1 MPIDVRGPDGTI
13 YRVNTDDEEVARETV
28 RRRLARDRQEG
39 EARAQAAPQPQ
50 PTGPNRAQATE
61 AARLAAQRQMR
72 RNVVNPLGLGAPIE
86 ALANLARNPAQR
98 RELANTARGAADMA
112 QQIPGLDFGR
122 LARDTATA
130 VQEGVRNLPRTAQA
144 IAGNL
149 PQIAAE
155 ITGVPALFRE
165 EAAQRDMDMA
175 RIVGDRA
182 AEQQAAR
189 RANTSTG
196 EVSLALGAPLLLGSN
211 PSVLRAGATA
221 MALDAPFALSRGEGS
236 LQERLPGALTEMG
249 GVGLFG
255 AGVQR
260 LANAIPGVLNST
272 VTSANRRAANFEQ
285 AGVRPILAATHGA
298 GDGTAAVTAPSNGA
312 PMTMAIAGNPFGG
325 NVRRNLRNSASDV
338 ATRAE
343 AIASQ
348 YGARSQPENVGE
360 AAQRAVSRFARGD
373 RASSRYRTP
382 TAAEAQQFR
391 LQPGS
396 GHVIDTVTGRP
407 VRPES
412 ISVRGWPW
420 RDKAST
426 LEESAIAAIVRDEA
440 GHIAGQTG
448 VSAQPTNTLRT
459 LQGIRSRYT
468 GPASAEARRNPFI
481 EQMAT
486 ALEQDA
492 SSGALRFTDLR
503 NWRTDVRRMRS
514 DPDMLT
520 SIGEAELGRI
530 EYALTQDI
538 YAAAREIGGDS
549 ALHRL
554 RRADQFYRA
563 GAQRIEQA
571 LRALDPERRGALN
584 GAAAYDRIISLA
596 REGTRQNSRE
606 LQSVRNSLPD
616 DLWRELQAT
625 TVDRL
630 GRVRR
635 GSPAAMEP
643 DAFSIEN
650 FVSNYSALS
659 PEGRRILFGGA
670 GRETLVADLN
680 RLVTVAGYLKQVR
693 GFANT
698 SNTATHGQYIGTLTA
713 AGGAVTALATGSF
726 LPLMLF
732 VGGAGALR
740 LTGHMLTNPQFVR
753 LLTSASKQPGQ
764 GGLRRFAIEVARLA
778 ERDPAL
784 APLAVELSQ
793 RGLVA
798 NDNRQARR
806 PQTAA
811 ANR

>member
-1 MPIDVRGPDGTI
+1 MPIDVRGRDGTI
-13 YRVNTDDEEVARETV
+13 YRVNTDDETEARETV
-28 RRRLARDRQEG
+28 RRHLARQQQESD
-39 EARAQAAPQPQ
+39 ARAAAAPPQ
-50 PTGPNRAQATE
+50 PTGPNRAQAMET
-61 AARLAAQRQMR
+61 ARSAAQRQLR
-72 RNVVNPLGLGAPIE
+72 RNVANPLGLGAPIE

-98 RELANTARGAADMA
+98 RELANSARGAWDMA
-112 QQIPGLDFGR
+112 RQIPSLDFGR
-122 LARDTATA
+122 LARDTATS
-130 VQEGVRNLPRTAQA
+130 VQEGVRNLPQTAQA
-144 IAGNL
+144 IGSHL

-155 ITGVPALFRE
+155 VTGVPALYRE

-175 RIVGDRA
+175 RIMGDQS

-189 RANTSTG
+189 RANAATG
-196 EVSLALGAPLLLGSN
+196 EASLALAAPLVLGSS

-221 MALDAPFALSRGEGS
+221 AALDAPFALSRGEGS

-260 LANAIPGVLNST
+260 FANAVPGVINRT
-272 VTSANRRAANFEQ
+272 VTNANRRAADFEQ

-298 GDGTAAVTAPSNGA
+298 GDGAAAVTAPSNGA
-312 PMTMAIAGNPFGG
+312 PATMAIAGNPFGG
-325 NVRRNLRNSASDV
+325 NVRRNLRNSAADV
-338 ATRAE
+338 AARADD
-343 AIASQ
+343 IASQ

-373 RASSRYRTP
+373 RASSRYRAP

-412 ISVRGWPW
+412 VSVRGWTW
-420 RDKAST
+420 RDKAGT
-426 LEESAIAAIVRDEA
+426 LEESAIAAIVQDEA

-448 VSAQPTNTLRT
+448 VSAQPANTLRT
-459 LQGIRSRYT
+459 LQNIRSRYA

-520 SIGEAELGRI
+520 SIGEAELSRI
-530 EYALTQDI
+530 ESALTSDI
-538 YAAAREIGGDS
+538 YAAAREIGGES

-563 GAQRIEQA
+563 GAERIERA
-571 LRALDPERRGALN
+571 LRALDPERRGALS

-596 REGTRQNSRE
+596 REGTRQNSRQ

-635 GSPAAMEP
+635 GNPAAMEP
-643 DAFSIEN
+643 EAFSIEN
-650 FVSNYSALS
+650 FVTNYSALS
-659 PEGRRILFGGA
+659 PEGRQILFGGA

-680 RLVTVAGYLKQVR
+680 RLARVAGYLKQVR

-698 SNTATHGQYIGTLTA
+698 SNTATHGQYIGTLTGAGAAVTGLA
-713 AGGAVTALATGSF
+713 AGSV
-726 LPLMLF
+726 LPLALF
-732 VGGAGALR
+732 IGGAGALR
-740 LTGHMLTNPQFVR
+740 ITGHMLTNPHFVR

-793 RGLVA
+793 RAPVA

-811 ANR
+811 ASR